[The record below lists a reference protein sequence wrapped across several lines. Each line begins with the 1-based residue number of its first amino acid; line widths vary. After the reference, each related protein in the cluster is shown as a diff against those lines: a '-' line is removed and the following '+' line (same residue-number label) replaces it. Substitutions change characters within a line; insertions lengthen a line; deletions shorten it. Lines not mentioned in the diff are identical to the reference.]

1 MRCPNCRSDNP
12 SAALS
17 CANCGSALQLACA
30 ACGFRSPLVF
40 RFCGQCGHML
50 AVTRTEQPAAYAM
63 RERRQITVLFC
74 DLVGSTR
81 LSARL
86 DAEDFGDLI
95 GEYFQL
101 CKRLFEGLGGYVD
114 REEGDSLRV
123 YFGYP
128 QSHDDDA
135 VRAVK
140 SALEIASAVTQLA
153 GRSSVQLEG
162 PLQVHIGIHTGE
174 VVTSGNVAGRKG
186 PLVVGEVPN
195 IAKRLQETAGP
206 GTVHI
211 SAATLRLIEGVF
223 TYEAVGAVP
232 LKGIPSPV
240 QVYRVTSAR
249 GLGQTIDLF
258 ENRILTPLVGRA
270 GQLEQL
276 MGCWTQAKQGGGAG
290 TCGSREPGIGKSRL
304 LHAFVTSLAR
314 DSGALLTAQCQEH
327 FSNSAYFPSSSCC
340 NESLA
345 SSATIRRAGNWP
357 VCEAGFRSGR
367 LPQPTSLPLVASLL
381 LVAGFR
387 SALGGVPAP
396 PARADDQVVDR
407 LDTRRIRLRPDRVL
421 DRRPAL
427 GRCLDARCPCTPGGG
442 GCIAQGAPAH
452 LVVAPS
458 SRRGGRSVRMSVGM
472 TLTNLSAA
480 EAGEIVKSIIGG
492 QGLPEQLLEAIT
504 SRSDGVPLFVEELTK
519 MLLES
524 GALAAPNSPSEGPA
538 KPGGRDHSDDAARF
552 PCGAARPSQRLEGPR
567 PARLGARQRVQLR
580 AAACGLGP
588 R

>member
-1 MRCPNCRSDNP
+1 
-12 SAALS
+12 
-17 CANCGSALQLACA
+17 
-30 ACGFRSPLVF
+30 
-40 RFCGQCGHML
+40 ML
-50 AVTRTEQPAAYAM
+50 AVTRAEQPAAYAM

-140 SALEIASAVTQLA
+140 SALEIASAVTQLT

-249 GLGQTIDLF
+249 GLEQTIDLF

-276 MGCWTQAKQGGGAG
+276 MGCWTQAKQGRGQAVLVSG
-290 TCGSREPGIGKSRL
+290 EPGIGKSRL
-304 LHAFVTSLAR
+304 LHAFATSLAR

-327 FSNSAYFPSSSCC
+327 FSNSAYFPFV
-340 NESLA
+340 ELLQRELGFERDDTPGRKLA
-345 SSATIRRAGNWP
+345 RL
-357 VCEAGFRSGR
+357 EAGFRSGR

-381 LVAGFR
+381 SLPVSAQPSEVSPRLQREQTIKWLTAWILGASASGPIVFLIEDLHWADASTLDVLALLVEEVASR
-387 SALGGVPAP
+387 KAL
-396 PARADDQVVDR
+396 
-407 LDTRRIRLRPDRVL
+407 LLI
-421 DRRPAL
+421 
-427 GRCLDARCPCTPGGG
+427 
-442 GCIAQGAPAH
+442 
-452 LVVAPS
+452 S
-458 SRRGGRSVRMSVGM
+458 SRSEFAPWWPIRSHVSQM

-524 GALAAPNSPSEGPA
+524 GALAAPNSHSEGPREA
-538 KPGGRDHSDDAARF
+538 GGRDHSDDAARF
-552 PCGAARPSQRLEGPR
+552 PCGAARPSQRPEGPR